1 MMSKV
6 KNQNKLRVAV
16 LMGGPS
22 AEHDISL
29 KTGKMVLENLDRE
42 KYAAKSVQIS
52 KTGKWPVSPAK
63 IKKEFDLAFIA
74 MHGEYGEDGTVQK
87 ILDKYK
93 IRYTGSGAKAS
104 ALGMDKAKSSLIFK
118 KSGLNIPAFDLI
130 HVGKNFKL
138 SVDLPVVVKPNDRG
152 SSVGISVVEKF
163 TDLMPAIAK
172 ASEYSPNVVIQ
183 KYIKGREFTCG
194 VLNIN
199 GKPKPFLPTEI
210 IPRSRF
216 FDYKA
221 KYEIGGSQEITP
233 PRLFKSEIKKIQQIA
248 LRAHKAIGAR
258 GFSRTDVIL
267 EENPKSKNQNPK
279 FYVLE
284 INTLP
289 GMTETSLLPQAAKAG
304 GIDFPKLLDLII
316 ESALY

>member
-6 KNQNKLRVAV
+6 KNENKKLRVAV

-29 KTGKMVLENLDRE
+29 KTGAMVLENLDRE

-52 KTGKWPVSPAK
+52 KTGKWPISPAK

-87 ILDKYK
+87 ILDRYK

-104 ALGMDKAKSSLIFK
+104 ALGMDKAKSSPIFK
-118 KSGLNIPAFDLI
+118 KAGLRIPSFDLI
-130 HVGKNFKL
+130 HVGKNFKNFKL

-163 TDLMPAIAK
+163 TDLMLAIAK
-172 ASEYSPNVVIQ
+172 ASEYSPNVMIQ

-248 LRAHKAIGAR
+248 LKAHKAIGAR
-258 GFSRTDVIL
+258 GFSRTDIIMD
-267 EENPKSKNQNPK
+267 EKDK

-304 GIDFPKLLDLII
+304 GISFPKLLDLII
-316 ESALY
+316 ESAWK